1 MGLLFKLDGILFGF
15 LLLPSSSVFQSAA
28 VRADGILFPQ
38 QRQALYVACK
48 HRTKLKMEIIS
59 KKTRGEFQ
67 EFFGTKT
74 LREITKYFD
83 NHDIIFT
90 ELPEGSNFGGQRRT
104 LVENYYTGVVWTDF
118 KKVRNILEVFE
129 DVLNDL
135 NEIEDHYGSNN
146 NKEWFEKLRKFLL
159 RDGFQFDN
167 RKLSSVGQVVN
178 FEDLQNATD
187 LLDKTHFQEYIDRI
201 KKSIFDDP
209 SLAIGST
216 KELVEATLK
225 TILNKLN
232 IIFDK
237 DDDVPKLLK
246 SVQKALELV
255 PDEIDDSKKGADI
268 IKILLS
274 NLGQVV
280 IKLTELRNLYGT
292 GHGKEKI
299 RKGLNERHAKLAVGA
314 GITLSTF
321 LLETFEQRRTK

>member
-1 MGLLFKLDGILFGF
+1 
-15 LLLPSSSVFQSAA
+15 
-28 VRADGILFPQ
+28 
-38 QRQALYVACK
+38 
-48 HRTKLKMEIIS
+48 MEIIS

-67 EFFGTKT
+67 EFFVTKT
-74 LREITKYFD
+74 LREISKYFD
-83 NHDIIFT
+83 NHDVVFT
-90 ELPEGSNFGGQRRT
+90 EHSEGSNYGGQRRT
-104 LVENYYTGVVWTDF
+104 LVENYYIGVVWTDI
-118 KKVRNILEVFE
+118 KQVRKILNVFE

-135 NEIEDHYGSNN
+135 NEIEDIWDKDK
-146 NKEWFEKLRKFLL
+146 NKEWLEKLKKFLL
-159 RDGFQFDN
+159 RDGFEFNN
-167 RKLSSVGQVVN
+167 RKLSPVGQIAN

-187 LLDKTHFQEYIDRI
+187 LLDKTHFQEYIERI
-201 KKSIFDDP
+201 KKSISDDP

-225 TILNKLN
+225 TILNKLS
-232 IIFDK
+232 IDFEK

-255 PDEIDDSKKGADI
+255 PDNIDDAKKGADI

-280 IKLTELRNLYGT
+280 IKLSELRNLYGT
-292 GHGKEKI
+292 GHGKEKV
-299 RKGLNERHAKLAVGA
+299 RNGLNERHAKLAVGA